1 MFILGQRQFIL
12 NVISCTFIK
21 QLFLTESEYI
31 AFSSDSFVAFKPN
44 VLCPQQNIWKYNL
57 KQGFHRHG
65 TIHSLYTV

>member
-44 VLCPQQNIWKYNL
+44 VLCPQQNI
-57 KQGFHRHG
+57 
-65 TIHSLYTV
+65 